1 MDYLCPVKRKGLI
14 ILLTVTSLALAGII
28 ITQLFWIHNAMQLR
42 HEQFNHKVKFILKS
56 TINELMEIN
65 RGEQKGMHEM
75 GCRSYCEMNEKNIHD
90 VIKPSTLDSIIRYEI
105 NYFNINTEFEYGIFP
120 CDKDSLIMGKPGHHQ
135 QELFH
140 SRHSAKLSCFWKTDC
155 FKLNIHFPHQKEYII
170 SQMGWWLVLSLAFM
184 GVLVLGFFFTVYLM
198 IRQKKLSDMK
208 NDFVNNMTHEFKTPI
223 STISI
228 TSELLMKQNINSN
241 PEKVEKYASVI
252 YDENARLKGQVER
265 VLQMA
270 VLDKGELKMKFSP
283 VNVHEVI
290 AEVTDAFSI
299 PVSERNGELSVSLQA
314 AEVMISADLMHFRN
328 IISNLLDNAL
338 KYSKDTPQI
347 EVVTRNEEAK
357 IIICVRDSGIGISHE
372 HQKQIFKKFFRVPT
386 GNLHDVKGF
395 GLGLFYVKTIVDL
408 HGGSIS
414 LKSEPKKGTEFTLE
428 FPLKK

>member
-1 MDYLCPVKRKGLI
+1 M
-14 ILLTVTSLALAGII
+14 LLGVTSIALAGII

-56 TINELMEIN
+56 TVNELMEIN
-65 RGEQKGMHEM
+65 RGKQAPPEGH
-75 GCRSYCEMNEKNIHD
+75 CRSYCEIDEKNIMD
-90 VIKPSTLDSIIRYEI
+90 VIRPATLDSIIRYEI

-120 CDKDSLIMGKPGHHQ
+120 CEKDSLIMGKPGHHTR
-135 QELFH
+135 ELFH
-140 SRHSAKLSCFWKTDC
+140 SRHSTKLSCFWKTDC
-155 FKLNIHFPHQKEYII
+155 FKLSIYFPHQKEYILT
-170 SQMGWWLVLSLAFM
+170 QMGWWLVLSLAFM
-184 GVLVLGFFFTVYLM
+184 LILALGFFFTVYLM

-228 TSELLMKQNINSN
+228 TSELLMKGNINSN

-270 VLDKGELKMKFSP
+270 VLDKGELKMKRTS
-283 VNVHEVI
+283 VNAHEVI

-299 PVSERNGELSVSLQA
+299 PVSERGGSLSVSLQA
-314 AEVMISADLMHFRN
+314 EEPVLSADLMHFRN

-338 KYSKDTPQI
+338 KYSQESPEITITTENSGDTLRI
-347 EVVTRNEEAK
+347 RVADN
-357 IIICVRDSGIGISHE
+357 GIGISHE

-414 LKSEPKKGTEFTLE
+414 LKSEPRKGTEFILE
-428 FPLKK
+428 FPVKK